1 MKNVKMLFICS
12 VFEIIMGV
20 ILCVTY
26 GFKLID
32 SEYRLQ
38 RTAFI
43 AGVVSLV
50 FGVVGL
56 VLSKNPKYRKEAI
69 LSETDEREISIKHK
83 SGYISGLFLYFA
95 NVLFAIVLHRIDL
108 YNIVSI
114 PIWIMLWPL
123 GMSALYCILYLICF
137 YFMRNKK

>member
-12 VFEIIMGV
+12 VFEIIMSV
-20 ILCVTY
+20 ILCVIC
-26 GFKLID
+26 GFKFIWNTGF
-32 SEYRLQ
+32 Q